1 MTEGSVTD
9 VWNAHGL
16 WMKAKLCVQRS
27 QAAELDSPD
36 QTLWAAL
43 ALELLARS
51 ALAWIHPVL
60 LADPADAKNILHAF
74 GVTHPKGARSI
85 PARTVFDRC
94 AALVTGFGE
103 REVAVASLLADRRN
117 LELHTAVLGTEEMPT
132 KIWLRDYYRATQRL
146 VDFME
151 RDIEDYLGDE
161 ASALRKMLSAEEEEV
176 RAAAAM
182 AVSAA
187 KARFEGLTDDQRA
200 ERRAGQS
207 ELEVESDAM
216 RTTDAACP
224 ACGSNGVL
232 GGSPVRYQ
240 AAELDESAG
249 TVIVTQIIVGENFA
263 CPVCE
268 LNLAGHSLL
277 HEVGLGGEFS
287 VTEEHDPIKYYDLQI
302 DAADLF
308 EPEYGND

>member
-27 QAAELDSPD
+27 QAADLDSPD

-43 ALELLARS
+43 ALELLARG
-51 ALAWIHPVL
+51 ALASLHPVL
-60 LADPADAKNILHAF
+60 LADPGDGRNILHAF
-74 GVTHPKGARSI
+74 GVTHPNGARSI
-85 PARTVFDRC
+85 PARTVFERC
-94 AALVTGFGE
+94 AALIPDFGE
-103 REVAVASLLADRRN
+103 REVAVARLLADRRN

-146 VDFME
+146 ADFME
-151 RDIEDYLGDE
+151 RDIDDYLGEE
-161 ASALRKMLSAEEEEV
+161 ANALRRMLAAEEEEV
-176 RAAAAM
+176 RAAAAV
-182 AVSAA
+182 AIRAA
-187 KARFEGLTDDQRA
+187 RANFESLGDQERLDRA
-200 ERRAGQS
+200 ATIAEF
-207 ELEVESDAM
+207 EVESDALP
-216 RTTDAACP
+216 TTRASCP
-224 ACGSNGVL
+224 VCGSDGVL

-240 AAELDESAG
+240 SAELDESAG
-249 TVIVTQIIVGENFA
+249 SVLVTQIIVGESFS
-263 CPVCE
+263 CPVCG
-268 LNLAGHSLL
+268 LNLAGHPLL

-287 VTEEHDPIKYYDLQI
+287 LVEEHDPIKYYDLQI